1 MGYQILP
8 NATFFTIAITAIF
21 SALVVTLLVA
31 QPAVQLL
38 NAWKIGQPLRHAD
51 APKLQELHHHKK
63 NTPTMGGVFLG
74 AVFILLGVFFLD
86 FSHISAPII
95 LLTYLATAL
104 IGSVDDIQ
112 KLKGA
117 GRGLCSRTKFLCQLF
132 IACAIPL
139 VIYFFDPSEF
149 DFLFRNEGSSLLWTI
164 PFFLFVF
171 TGSSNAV
178 NLTDGLDGLAA
189 SITAIV
195 SIGLLAVLLPR
206 VETVQDYNCTIAL
219 ALMIGTAAGF
229 LWLNDYPAKVFMGDS
244 GSLSYGA
251 LFAVIAWMTR
261 TEWVYALMGAVFVI
275 EALSVIIQV
284 ASYRLRNG
292 KRVFRCTPIHHHFQL
307 SGYHENCIVSRMRL
321 ITVICVLL
329 GLILWRS

>member
-8 NATFFTIAITAIF
+8 NATFFTIAITAVF
-21 SALVVTLLVA
+21 LALAATLLA
-31 QPAVQLL
+31 SQPAHGLL
-38 NAWKIGQPLRHAD
+38 TAWKIAQPLRHAD

-63 NTPTMGGVFLG
+63 NTPTMGGVLLT
-74 AVFILLGVFFLD
+74 AVVILLGCLFLD
-86 FSHISAPII
+86 FSHISAPIL
-95 LLTYLATAL
+95 LLTYLAAAM
-104 IGSVDDIQ
+104 IGSIDDFQ
-112 KLKGA
+112 KLKGS
-117 GRGLCSRTKFLCQLF
+117 GRGLSSRTKFLCQLC
-132 IACAIPL
+132 IACVIPL
-139 VIYFFDPSEF
+139 TIYFFDPSGF
-149 DFLFRNEGSSLLWTI
+149 DSLFRSDGASLLWTI

-195 SIGLLAVLLPR
+195 AVGLLVVLLPR

-219 ALMIGTAAGF
+219 ALMLGTAAGF
-229 LWLNDYPAKVFMGDS
+229 LWLNDFPAKVFMGDS

-251 LFAVIAWMTR
+251 LFAVIALMTR
-261 TEWVYALMGAVFVI
+261 TEWIYAWMGAVFVI

-307 SGYHENCIVSRMRL
+307 IGYHENCIVSRMRL
-321 ITVICVLL
+321 ITVLFVLT
-329 GLILWRS
+329 GLIMWRS